1 MKAIFEKIWEFSK
14 PYLNTRKNDMHTK
27 ISLTFAYKLLEKE
40 GGDEGIVVPA
50 VILHDVGWIRVAETL
65 QLQAF
70 GPNATSPEI
79 NRVHEIEGSKIAKGI
94 LKKVN
99 YHTDSVEDIIEII
112 EGHDSR
118 KEALSLNDKL
128 VKDADKLFRY
138 SKEGLHIDVERFG
151 ETYEEGIDRFE
162 RNVERWFFTAPAK
175 EMARKE
181 LLSRIRERQ
190 AVERRKCAFHMKT
203 TTA

>member
-1 MKAIFEKIWEFSK
+1 MEDIFKKIWELSK

-27 ISLTFAYKLLEKE
+27 ISLNFAYKLMEKE

-50 VILHDVGWIRVAETL
+50 VILHDVGWKRVPEKL

-70 GPNATSPEI
+70 GPKATSPEL
-79 NRVHEIEGSKIAKGI
+79 NRVHEIEGSKIAKEI
-94 LKKVN
+94 LKKLS

-128 VKDADKLFRY
+128 VKDADKLCRY
-138 SKEGLHIDVERFG
+138 TKEGLRIDVDRFG
-151 ETYEEGIDRFE
+151 ETCDEGIDRLE
-162 RNVERWFFTAPAK
+162 RNLERWFFTASAK

-181 LLSRIRERQ
+181 MQSRIRENQ
-190 AVERRKCAFHMKT
+190 AAER
-203 TTA
+203 